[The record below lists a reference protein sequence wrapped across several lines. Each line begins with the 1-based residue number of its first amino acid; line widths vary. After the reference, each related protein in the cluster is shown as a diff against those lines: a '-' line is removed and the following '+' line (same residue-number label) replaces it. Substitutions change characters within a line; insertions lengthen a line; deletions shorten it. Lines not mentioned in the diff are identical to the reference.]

1 MANVD
6 GGALSFKSILDND
19 QMNAAIEETMRRVT
33 GLSDATVAGGK
44 RMDSAFL
51 RTADGIRQA
60 LGQIGQACE
69 MHEAA
74 LMSLGEQYE
83 RLGKETSEAL
93 SSGDASAVRAIQER
107 KEAIRGEIAVRQKAL
122 AEARNLSDELEKE
135 AQKREQS
142 TKQIEA
148 NAQAHQSLRGQIRA
162 LKEEMAQ
169 LVAQGIDEQSEA
181 YKALVNELG
190 RLQDIQGDIAQQGR
204 ILANDEAKFQGFIQ
218 GLSGLSGAFSAAT
231 GAVSLFAGENENLQ
245 RVMTKVQSVMAIAMG
260 MQSLAQTLNKD
271 SAFRLVT
278 LNGLK
283 EWWAGIVAKSTAAE
297 VAETTATVANTAAHQ
312 AQTAA
317 TVQGTVAQ
325 GANAVAQGAQ
335 TTAATAGTV
344 ANLTLAGAFRAVGLA
359 IKSIPVF
366 GWLIAGLSAI
376 VTIATHFANKADEAR
391 KAQEEFTKAMI
402 DGAYKP
408 IGKLE
413 ELSSKYTALGN
424 NIKEKEQF
432 IKDNRK
438 AFDDLGVAV
447 NSVRD
452 AENLLIDNKDAF
464 ISAQI
469 AKAKAMLYTQQA
481 TEKIKK
487 QMELQAEYEKM
498 PDRVT
503 VAMTGGSAMGGYT
516 TSTLNNT
523 IKEKKRKEIEDLQKE
538 IREDFKRAAEE
549 EANEYNKLKNAGIK
563 SAGTYAQGTV
573 GAIEKA
579 IAEKQ
584 EALKHLKP
592 NTAEFK
598 KANKEIEDLQKQ
610 IEKPTRKHAGS
621 SKKEK
626 DPFLEQLDKRK
637 TEYERYKKWL
647 NSGDDVLIKSA
658 SIEFKG
664 LIAQGETYVDYLKK
678 QRDEILSID
687 AGERTKEQNK
697 NLRALNDRISEETKK
712 TVLEAFND
720 ELSKQLG
727 NAKTTL
733 EMLNIIAQ
741 KRKELAD
748 DDTELGD
755 EKKSALDDAEVSAV
769 QRQQEETKKLLEDH
783 ASYLDKKIQ
792 LDLQYSNDLALLE
805 KARAKATTDEERAKI
820 DAAKANRKARFD
832 TDYNTLGSADYAQM
846 LRSYQSFEQKRLDIA
861 DSYEQKRKIAA
872 EALAIFEHDLTNAT
886 TEEERKAALQRIEA
900 NKEMLR
906 EMNRQES
913 RDNLNLKFEQ
923 LKMSPEYIRAFED
936 LDFASTETL
945 KHLIAKFE
953 EVKNSVG
960 ENLNPEDLKQ
970 YVDAVQNMV
979 DELNA
984 RAPFA
989 VLTQAFNAQ
998 KMAMQE
1004 LKSAQADLNAVRAK
1018 GQQGS
1023 EEEARALARV
1033 NKAKDNLNKA
1043 NAQVRKSEKEVQRQV
1058 NQLCQSL
1065 KEVGEAVGGQAGRII
1080 SLIGDI
1086 GTFVTST
1093 IDSVKSVASTGA
1105 QAISAIEKASVILA
1119 VISAAYQIAT
1129 KIVSMFSGDDGTE
1142 AYEAAQKVYQSYTDT
1157 LHKVIDAELE
1167 LMETMS
1173 GKDAQGKYEHAISL
1187 INKTADAAREL
1198 GKQYLN
1204 AGASKGVL
1212 GIGSKASHG
1221 VSQRKDMSKKAW
1233 DEAREVAK
1241 AYDIDW
1247 SRISD
1252 GRMTGLFD
1260 LSTKQLKALRDNA
1273 PLFFSQLHS
1282 DTRKYIQDIIAADDA
1297 AQEAAN
1303 RANETLVGL
1312 SFDAMRNDFL
1322 SALQEMELD
1331 AKNISKNIQEYMR
1344 KALINDMFKKNYQGE
1359 LQKYYDAFAA
1369 AMKEDSEGG
1378 SLITD
1383 KEKAGLD
1390 SIRERIVSGAVAAAE
1405 EINKQFKDTTDAA
1418 GDTSLTGAV
1427 KGVSEETASIVAG
1440 QLNAMR
1446 INQVEAS
1453 AILRQ
1458 QLTALNAIVQNTSY
1472 NRMLVEI
1479 HKELRAMNGSADPLR
1494 SQGLA

>member
-19 QMNAAIEETMRRVT
+19 QMNEAIEETLRRVQ

-44 RMDSAFL
+44 RMDGVFEQ
-51 RTADGIRQA
+51 TAVGIRQA

-74 LMSLGEQYE
+74 LVQLEGEYE
-83 RLGKETSEAL
+83 RLGREASGAL
-93 SSGDASAVRAIQER
+93 SAGAVDAARAVQQQR
-107 KEAIRGEIAVRQKAL
+107 EAIRGEIAMRKQAL
-122 AEARNLSDELEKE
+122 TEARNLSDELEKE
-135 AQKREQS
+135 AQKRELA

-169 LVAQGIDEQSEA
+169 LVSQGIDEQSEA

-218 GLSGLSGAFSAAT
+218 GVSGLSGAFSAAT

-260 MQSLAQTLNKD
+260 MQTVAQTLNKD

-283 EWWAGIVAKSTAAE
+283 EWWAGIVAKSTSAE
-297 VAETTATVANTAAHQ
+297 VAEMTATVANTAARQ
-312 AQTAA
+312 AQTSA

-359 IKSIPVF
+359 VKSIPVF
-366 GWLIAGLSAI
+366 GWLLAGLSAI
-376 VTIATHFANKADEAR
+376 VAISTHFASKAREAR

-402 DGAYKP
+402 EGAYKP

-413 ELSSKYTALGN
+413 ELSAKYTALGN

-438 AFDDLGVAV
+438 AFDELGVAV
-447 NSVRD
+447 NNVRD

-469 AKAKAMLYTQQA
+469 AKAKAMVLAQNA
-481 TEKIKK
+481 SEKIKR
-487 QMELQAEYEKM
+487 QMELQAEVEKM

-549 EANEYNKLKNAGIK
+549 EANEYNKLKKAGIK
-563 SAGTYAQGTV
+563 SAGTYAKGTI

-592 NTAEFK
+592 NTTEWK
-598 KANKEIEDLQKQ
+598 KANKEIEALQKQ
-610 IEKPTRKHAGS
+610 IEKPARKHAGS

-626 DPFLEQLDKRK
+626 DPFVEKLEKRK
-637 TEYERYKKWL
+637 AEYERYKKWL

-658 SIEFKG
+658 SVEFKG
-664 LIAQGETYVDYLKK
+664 LLAQGATYIDYLKK

-687 AGERTKEQNK
+687 AGARTKEQNK
-697 NLRALNDRISEETKK
+697 NLSAINDRLAEETKK

-748 DDTELGD
+748 DDSELGED
-755 EKKSALDDAEVSAV
+755 KKKTLDDAEVNAV
-769 QRQQEETKKLLEDH
+769 QKQEEETKKLLEDY

-792 LDLQYSNDLALLE
+792 LDLDYNNDLALLE
-805 KARAKATTDEERAKI
+805 RARAKATTDEERKKI
-820 DAAKANRKARFD
+820 DAAIANRTKQYTKD
-832 TDYNTLGSADYAQM
+832 SKTSGDADYDHLLQTYRTFEEKKDAIIEEFNEKRARAAEHGNTDIIERLNKAQNEALSKLAIDELKLSPDWEKVFGNLDEVGTKELERLLASIEGKTAILGVELSPADFKAIQDKVKELKGEIRERNPFKALAKSFGDLKKATTDGEATAALSAM
-846 LRSYQSFEQKRLDIA
+846 FDSAAKSGQQLKGIISDVTSTMEDLGVKGTEEVGHVIQALEGLAEGAQNAVMGIVSGNPVQVVGGAIKAVGSVVKYFTGANDRRAERSIKRHQENINHLTSTYKELEWQISKALSGSKYKHQQAAIDNMKQQQKEL
-861 DSYEQKRKIAA
+861 QGMIAA
-872 EALAIFEHDLTNAT
+872 EGGKKRKDDGKINEWKERIKEIDRSIADTIENMNKSLLDTDVKSIASQLGDAIVG
-886 TEEERKAALQRIEA
+886 
-900 NKEMLR
+900 
-906 EMNRQES
+906 
-913 RDNLNLKFEQ
+913 
-923 LKMSPEYIRAFED
+923 AFE
-936 LDFASTETL
+936 
-945 KHLIAKFE
+945 
-953 EVKNSVG
+953 
-960 ENLNPEDLKQ
+960 
-970 YVDAVQNMV
+970 
-979 DELNA
+979 
-984 RAPFA
+984 
-989 VLTQAFNAQ
+989 
-998 KMAMQE
+998 
-1004 LKSAQADLNAVRAK
+1004 
-1018 GQQGS
+1018 
-1023 EEEARALARV
+1023 
-1033 NKAKDNLNKA
+1033 
-1043 NAQVRKSEKEVQRQV
+1043 
-1058 NQLCQSL
+1058 
-1065 KEVGEAVGGQAGRII
+1065 
-1080 SLIGDI
+1080 
-1086 GTFVTST
+1086 
-1093 IDSVKSVASTGA
+1093 
-1105 QAISAIEKASVILA
+1105 
-1119 VISAAYQIAT
+1119 
-1129 KIVSMFSGDDGTE
+1129 
-1142 AYEAAQKVYQSYTDT
+1142 
-1157 LHKVIDAELE
+1157 
-1167 LMETMS
+1167 S
-1173 GKDAQGKYEHAISL
+1173 GKDAAAAWGDTVKGIVNNVVKNLLIQNVLHDPIDKVISKYTSKWVSKDGAFAGFDAVLGDVNSL
-1187 INKTADAAREL
+1187 SREL
-1198 GKQYLN
+1198 
-1204 AGASKGVL
+1204 
-1212 GIGSKASHG
+1212 
-1221 VSQRKDMSKKAW
+1221 
-1233 DEAREVAK
+1233 
-1241 AYDIDW
+1241 
-1247 SRISD
+1247 
-1252 GRMTGLFD
+1252 TGLYP
-1260 LSTKQLKALRDNA
+1260 QLEQAIGAL
-1273 PLFFSQLHS
+1273 
-1282 DTRKYIQDIIAADDA
+1282 
-1297 AQEAAN
+1297 
-1303 RANETLVGL
+1303 
-1312 SFDAMRNDFL
+1312 
-1322 SALQEMELD
+1322 
-1331 AKNISKNIQEYMR
+1331 KNKLNI
-1344 KALINDMFKKNYQGE
+1344 
-1359 LQKYYDAFAA
+1359 
-1369 AMKEDSEGG
+1369 
-1378 SLITD
+1378 T
-1383 KEKAGLD
+1383 
-1390 SIRERIVSGAVAAAE
+1390 AAE
-1405 EINKQFKDTTDAA
+1405 N
-1418 GDTSLTGAV
+1418 GTSLTGAV
-1427 KGVSEETASIVAG
+1427 KGVTEETASIVAG
-1440 QLNAMR
+1440 QMNAMR

-1479 HKELRAMNGSADPLR
+1479 HKELRAMNGGADPLR
-1494 SQGLA
+1494 AQGLA

>member
-1 MANVD
+1 MASID
-6 GGALSFKSILDND
+6 GGALSFKAVMDND
-19 QMNAAIEETMRRVT
+19 QMNEAIEETLRRVQ

-51 RTADGIRQA
+51 HTADGIRQA

-69 MHEAA
+69 IHETA
-74 LMSLGEQYE
+74 LVELQAQYE
-83 RLGKETSEAL
+83 QLGKQASIAL
-93 SSGDASAVRAIQER
+93 SSGQGDEARSIRELQAS
-107 KEAIRGEIAVRQKAL
+107 IRGEISVRKQAL
-122 AEARNLSDELEKE
+122 EEARNLSDELEKE
-135 AQKREQS
+135 AQKRERA
-142 TKQIEA
+142 TEQIEE

-169 LVAQGIDEQSEA
+169 LVSQGIDEQSEA

-218 GLSGLSGAFSAAT
+218 GVSGLSGAFSAAT

-260 MQSLAQTLNKD
+260 MQSVAQTLNKD

-376 VTIATHFANKADEAR
+376 VAISTHFANKAQEAR

-402 DGAYKP
+402 EGAYKP

-413 ELSSKYTALGN
+413 ELSVKYTALGN

-447 NSVRD
+447 TNVRD
-452 AENLLIDNKDAF
+452 AENLLINNKDAF

-503 VAMTGGSAMGGYT
+503 VAMSGGSAMGGYT

-523 IKEKKRKEIEDLQKE
+523 IKEKKRKEIEALQKE
-538 IREDFKRAAEE
+538 IRDDFKRAAEE
-549 EANEYNKLKNAGIK
+549 EANEYNKLKKAGIK
-563 SAGTYAQGTV
+563 SAGTYAQGTI

-598 KANKEIEDLQKQ
+598 KANKEIEALQKQ

-621 SKKEK
+621 STKEK
-626 DPFLEQLDKRK
+626 DPFIEQLDKRK
-637 TEYERYKKWL
+637 AEYERYKKWL

-658 SIEFKG
+658 SVEFKG
-664 LIAQGETYVDYLKK
+664 IIAQGATYIDYLKK

-687 AGERTKEQNK
+687 AGARTKEQNK
-697 NLRALNDRISEETKK
+697 NLSALNDRISEETKK
-712 TVLEAFND
+712 TVLEAFNE

-748 DDTELGD
+748 DDSELGSD
-755 EKKSALDDAEVSAV
+755 KKKTLDDAEVNAV
-769 QRQQEETKKLLEDH
+769 QKQQEETKKLLEDY

-792 LDLQYSNDLALLE
+792 LDLEYNNDLALLE
-805 KARAKATTDEERAKI
+805 RARAKATTDEERKKI
-820 DAAKANRKARFD
+820 DAAIANRTKQYAKDSKTSGDSDFDQLLQTYRTFEEKKDAIIEEFNEKRARAVEHGNTELVERLNKAQ
-832 TDYNTLGSADYAQM
+832 N
-846 LRSYQSFEQKRLDIA
+846 
-861 DSYEQKRKIAA
+861 
-872 EALAIFEHDLTNAT
+872 EALSRLAIDEMKLSPDWEKVFGNLDEVGTKEL
-886 TEEERKAALQRIEA
+886 ERLLASIEGKTAILGVELSPADFKAIQD
-900 NKEMLR
+900 K
-906 EMNRQES
+906 
-913 RDNLNLKFEQ
+913 LK
-923 LKMSPEYIRAFED
+923 
-936 LDFASTETL
+936 
-945 KHLIAKFE
+945 
-953 EVKNSVG
+953 
-960 ENLNPEDLKQ
+960 
-970 YVDAVQNMV
+970 
-979 DELNA
+979 
-984 RAPFA
+984 
-989 VLTQAFNAQ
+989 
-998 KMAMQE
+998 E
-1004 LKSAQADLNAVRAK
+1004 LKDEIRERNPF
-1018 GQQGS
+1018 
-1023 EEEARALARV
+1023 RALAKSFGDLK
-1033 NKAKDNLNKA
+1033 KATTD
-1043 NAQVRKSEKEVQRQV
+1043 
-1058 NQLCQSL
+1058 
-1065 KEVGEAVGGQAGRII
+1065 GEATAALSAMFDSAAKSGQQLKGII
-1080 SLIGDI
+1080 SD
-1086 GTFVTST
+1086 VTST
-1093 IDSVKSVASTGA
+1093 LEDLGVEGTEEVGHVIQALEGLAEGAQNAVMGIVSGNPVQVVSGAIKAVSSVVKYFTGANDRRAERSIKRHQENVAGLTSAYKELEWQISKALSGSKYKHQQAAIDNMKQQQKELQGMISAEGSKKKKDNGKVNEWKEQIKEIDRTIADTIESMNKSLLDTDVKSVASQLGDAIVGA
-1105 QAISAIEKASVILA
+1105 FE
-1119 VISAAYQIAT
+1119 
-1129 KIVSMFSGDDGTE
+1129 G
-1142 AYEAAQKVYQSYTDT
+1142 
-1157 LHKVIDAELE
+1157 
-1167 LMETMS
+1167 
-1173 GKDAQGKYEHAISL
+1173 GKDAAAAWGESVKGIVNNVVKNLLIQKVLQEPIDKIISKYTSKWVGKDGAFVGFDAVVSDVSSL
-1187 INKTADAAREL
+1187 SSEL
-1198 GKQYLN
+1198 
-1204 AGASKGVL
+1204 
-1212 GIGSKASHG
+1212 
-1221 VSQRKDMSKKAW
+1221 
-1233 DEAREVAK
+1233 
-1241 AYDIDW
+1241 
-1247 SRISD
+1247 
-1252 GRMTGLFD
+1252 TGLYP
-1260 LSTKQLKALRDNA
+1260 QLEQAIGAL
-1273 PLFFSQLHS
+1273 
-1282 DTRKYIQDIIAADDA
+1282 
-1297 AQEAAN
+1297 
-1303 RANETLVGL
+1303 
-1312 SFDAMRNDFL
+1312 
-1322 SALQEMELD
+1322 
-1331 AKNISKNIQEYMR
+1331 KNKLNI
-1344 KALINDMFKKNYQGE
+1344 
-1359 LQKYYDAFAA
+1359 
-1369 AMKEDSEGG
+1369 
-1378 SLITD
+1378 T
-1383 KEKAGLD
+1383 
-1390 SIRERIVSGAVAAAE
+1390 AAE
-1405 EINKQFKDTTDAA
+1405 T
-1418 GDTSLTGAV
+1418 DTSLTGAI
-1427 KGVSEETASIVAG
+1427 KGVTEETASIVAG
-1440 QLNAMR
+1440 QMNAMR

-1479 HKELRAMNGSADPLR
+1479 HKELRAMNGGADPLR
-1494 SQGLA
+1494 AQGLA

>member
-44 RMDSAFL
+44 RMDGVFEQ
-51 RTADGIRQA
+51 TAVGIRQA

-69 MHEAA
+69 IHEAA
-74 LMSLGEQYE
+74 LMSLEEQYE
-83 RLGKETSEAL
+83 RLGKEASEAL

-107 KEAIRGEIAVRQKAL
+107 KEAIRGEIAIRQKAL

-142 TKQIEA
+142 TKRIET

-162 LKEEMAQ
+162 LKEEMAH

-218 GLSGLSGAFSAAT
+218 GVSGLSGAFSAAT

-260 MQSLAQTLNKD
+260 MQSVAQTLNKD

-297 VAETTATVANTAAHQ
+297 VAETTATVANTAARQ

-325 GANAVAQGAQ
+325 GANAVVQGAQ

-376 VTIATHFANKADEAR
+376 VAIATHFANKADEAR

-432 IKDNRK
+432 IKDNKK

-498 PDRVT
+498 PDKVT

-579 IAEKQ
+579 ISDKQ

-592 NTAEFK
+592 NTTEWK

-610 IEKPTRKHAGS
+610 IEKPTRKHAGAA
-621 SKKEK
+621 KKEK
-626 DPFLEQLDKRK
+626 DPFIEQLDKRK
-637 TEYERYKKWL
+637 AEYERYKKWL
-647 NSGDDVLIKSA
+647 NSGDDVLVKSA
-658 SIEFKG
+658 EVEFKG
-664 LIAQGETYVDYLKK
+664 LLAQGATYVDYLKK
-678 QRDEILSID
+678 QRDEILAID

-697 NLRALNDRISEETKK
+697 NFRALNDRISEETKK
-712 TVLEAFND
+712 TVLEAFNE
-720 ELSKQLG
+720 ELSAQLG

-755 EKKSALDDAEVSAV
+755 DKKSALDDAEVSAV

-792 LDLQYSNDLALLE
+792 LDLQYNNDLALLE
-805 KARAKATTDEERAKI
+805 RARAKATTDEERKKI
-820 DAAKANRKARFD
+820 DAAIANRTKQYAKD
-832 TDYNTLGSADYAQM
+832 SKTSGDADYDQLLQAYRTFEEKKQAIIDEFNEKRARAVEHGNTDIIERLNKAQN
-846 LRSYQSFEQKRLDIA
+846 
-861 DSYEQKRKIAA
+861 
-872 EALAIFEHDLTNAT
+872 EALSKLAIDELKLSPDWEKVFGNLDEVGTKELERLLASIEGKTAVLGIELSPADFKAIQDKVKELKEEIRERNPFKALT
-886 TEEERKAALQRIEA
+886 K
-900 NKEMLR
+900 
-906 EMNRQES
+906 S
-913 RDNLNLKFEQ
+913 
-923 LKMSPEYIRAFED
+923 FED
-936 LDFASTETL
+936 LKKATTDGEATAALSAMFDSAAKSGQQL
-945 KHLIAKFE
+945 KGIISDVTGSLEALGVSGTE
-953 EVKNSVG
+953 EVGHVIQSLEG
-960 ENLNPEDLKQ
+960 LAEG
-970 YVDAVQNMV
+970 
-979 DELNA
+979 
-984 RAPFA
+984 
-989 VLTQAFNAQ
+989 AQ
-998 KMAMQE
+998 
-1004 LKSAQADLNAVRAK
+1004 NAVM
-1018 GQQGS
+1018 GIVSG
-1023 EEEARALARV
+1023 
-1033 NKAKDNLNKA
+1033 NP
-1043 NAQVRKSEKEVQRQV
+1043 VQM
-1058 NQLCQSL
+1058 
-1065 KEVGEAVGGQAGRII
+1065 VGGAIKAVGSVINYFAGANDRRAERSIKRHQENINHLTSTYKQLEWQISKSLSGSQYKHQQAGIDNMKQQQRELQGMIRAEEGKKKRDNGKINAWKEQIKELDRNI
-1080 SLIGDI
+1080 SD
-1086 GTFVTST
+1086 S
-1093 IDSVKSVASTGA
+1093 IDGMKKNLLATDVK
-1105 QAISAIEKASVILA
+1105 AI
-1119 VISAAYQIAT
+1119 
-1129 KIVSMFSGDDGTE
+1129 
-1142 AYEAAQKVYQSYTDT
+1142 AAQ
-1157 LHKVIDAELE
+1157 LGDAIVGAFDG
-1167 LMETMS
+1167 
-1173 GKDAQGKYEHAISL
+1173 GKDAAKAWGDTVKNIVNNLVKNILIQKVLQEPIDKI
-1187 INKTADAAREL
+1187 INKYTSRWVGKNGEFSGFNSVISDVDSLSSEL
-1198 GKQYLN
+1198 GRLYPQLESSINALKSKLN
-1204 AGASKGVL
+1204 
-1212 GIGSKASHG
+1212 
-1221 VSQRKDMSKKAW
+1221 
-1233 DEAREVAK
+1233 
-1241 AYDIDW
+1241 
-1247 SRISD
+1247 
-1252 GRMTGLFD
+1252 
-1260 LSTKQLKALRDNA
+1260 
-1273 PLFFSQLHS
+1273 
-1282 DTRKYIQDIIAADDA
+1282 
-1297 AQEAAN
+1297 
-1303 RANETLVGL
+1303 
-1312 SFDAMRNDFL
+1312 L
-1322 SALQEMELD
+1322 SA
-1331 AKNISKNIQEYMR
+1331 
-1344 KALINDMFKKNYQGE
+1344 
-1359 LQKYYDAFAA
+1359 
-1369 AMKEDSEGG
+1369 
-1378 SLITD
+1378 TD
-1383 KEKAGLD
+1383 
-1390 SIRERIVSGAVAAAE
+1390 V
-1405 EINKQFKDTTDAA
+1405 NN
-1418 GDTSLTGAV
+1418 DTSLTGAV
-1427 KGVSEETASIVAG
+1427 KGVTEETASIVAG
-1440 QLNAMR
+1440 QMNAMR
-1446 INQVEAS
+1446 INQIEAS

-1458 QLTALNAIVQNTSY
+1458 QLTALNSIVQNTSY

-1479 HKELRAMNGSADPLR
+1479 HKELRAMNGGADPLR
-1494 SQGLA
+1494 AQGLA